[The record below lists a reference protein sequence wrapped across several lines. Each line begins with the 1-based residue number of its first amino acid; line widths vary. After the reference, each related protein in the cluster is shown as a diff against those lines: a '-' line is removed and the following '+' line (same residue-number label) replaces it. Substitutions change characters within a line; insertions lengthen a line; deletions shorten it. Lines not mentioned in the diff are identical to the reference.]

1 MKRPN
6 GYLLAIL
13 LFCSLSMILK
23 PNALSAQEI
32 RKNGSSGTF
41 NPASFIRIYED
52 TRGGVRKLIYDPTLS
67 QATRGTQL
75 SVDYM
80 STLVIVPDLDPNIAG
95 YDLPLN
101 KLYMS
106 AVLSSED
113 KNQTIEVTG
122 YSEVGKDK
130 ATMAAQRGMAFETT
144 ANITNL
150 VMDMA
155 YTAWDIVTTVAQT
168 DRSQSVY
175 EQSNKIKIEQTIKD
189 MQQAVVDKKDIDA
202 MRLARDRFALYKPE
216 IGTISAFFADPENVL
231 ILQILGKEIFWMDTA
246 SLVQVAKQYQDT
258 LSDALDPSKPD
269 ALVKLME
276 RSWLIVQ
283 DFHEL
288 IEQANDRAK
297 SSDCTIMMDKRGCG
311 IDKIAED
318 KRKSAFDILTK
329 LFAPGSISLQSA
341 KAADGNLLTL
351 TVTAV
356 GKDGGTAGIPAVF
369 EISIKKYGAKIQ
381 WSPSLLFVRRL
392 GVTNAEVTPS
402 TGSTTAPLNRV
413 NFAASPGMT
422 FGIAY
427 FKRGESAG
435 TKFLRALGPGLGMNV
450 TFMNFNDPSYDLT
463 TGKFVN
469 TTGTNVQVGAGVITS
484 LFDNK
489 IQFSYGAN
497 LNVEHRRT
505 YFGVGFGFIEVGKE
519 LAKYIGK

>member
-1 MKRPN
+1 MKRTHRWM
-6 GYLLAIL
+6 LAASVL
-13 LFCSLSMILK
+13 CSLLVTVL
-23 PNALSAQEI
+23 PNALTAQQTT
-32 RKNGSSGTF
+32 KNSSGTF

-52 TRGGVRKLIYDPTLS
+52 TRGGVRRPIYDPTVP

-80 STLVIVPDLDPNIAG
+80 STVVIIPDLHPDIVG

-113 KNQTIEVTG
+113 KNQTIEVIG
-122 YSEVGKDK
+122 YSEVGKDR

-144 ANITNL
+144 ANIANL
-150 VMDMA
+150 VKNMA
-155 YTAWDIVTTVAQT
+155 YTAWDIVTTTAQT
-168 DRSQSVY
+168 DQSQSVY
-175 EQSNKIKIEQTIKD
+175 EQSDKIDQTIKD
-189 MQQAVVDKKDIDA
+189 MQQAVVDKRDIPA
-202 MRLARDRFALYKPE
+202 MRLARDRFALYQPE
-216 IGTISAFFADPENVL
+216 IGTISAFFADPENVA
-231 ILQILGKEIFWMDTA
+231 ILQIFGKEIFWMDTA

-258 LSDALDPSKPD
+258 LNNALDSSKPD
-269 ALVKLME
+269 ALVKLTE
-276 RSWLIVQ
+276 RSWLILQ

-288 IEQANDRAK
+288 IEQAIEQEK
-297 SSDCTIMMDKRGCG
+297 SPDCASKIDKTGCG
-311 IDKIAED
+311 IDKVAEE
-318 KRKSAFDILTK
+318 KRKLAFVVLTK

-356 GKDGGTAGIPAVF
+356 GKDGGTTGIPAVF

-392 GVTNAEVTPS
+392 GVTTADITPPP
-402 TGSTTAPLNRV
+402 GSSTAPLNRV

-422 FGIAY
+422 FGVAY
-427 FKRGESAG
+427 FKRGESSGA
-435 TKFLRALGPGLGMNV
+435 KFMRALGPGLGMNV
-450 TFMNFNDPSYDLT
+450 TFMNFNDPSFDLASQ
-463 TGKFVN
+463 KFVN

-497 LNVEHRRT
+497 LNVERRRT
-505 YFGVGFGFIEVGKE
+505 YFGIGFGFIEVGKE